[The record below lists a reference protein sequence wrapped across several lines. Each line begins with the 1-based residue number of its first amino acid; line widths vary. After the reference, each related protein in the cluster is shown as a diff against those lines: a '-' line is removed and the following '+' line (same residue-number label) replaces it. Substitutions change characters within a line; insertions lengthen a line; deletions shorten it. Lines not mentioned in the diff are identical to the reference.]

1 MKTFE
6 KWLVKSNYE
15 FKKEVIMNGERV
27 VFKFETFTVDMYR
40 TRRGG
45 YLTYHETGK
54 KIEFYSVKEIIE
66 LAESLLNGRC

>member
-6 KWLVKSNYE
+6 KWLNKSSYE
-15 FKKEVIMNGERV
+15 FKKEDIMDGERV
-27 VFKFETFTVDMYR
+27 VFTFDTFTVEMYR
-40 TRRGG
+40 RRRGG
-45 YLTYHETGK
+45 YLTYHATGK